1 MDMSLTKDSKRFRV
15 FERSYWQYYLE
26 LEEQLMRT
34 RRYIAFDE
42 VNFNTYSI
50 EYLKLYQAVCS
61 EIDVVGKE
69 IAFQIDSSLHQQ
81 KGHIVLNRWWYVVLP
96 EFGDAL
102 KNGEVTFYRT
112 YSLSPWKNFET
123 VKSINKKQSVCYVL
137 ADSAKTPTWWAAY
150 NKVKHQRTSIDKH
163 TNRIY
168 FTKANLRNVSNAY
181 AALYLL
187 EKNYL
192 FTIANKGDI
201 ETLDASKLF
210 EIESKYY
217 FEDLG

>member
-1 MDMSLTKDSKRFRV
+1 MSLSKDSKRFHM

-69 IAFQIDSSLHQQ
+69 IAFQIDNSLCQQ
-81 KGHIVLNRWWYVVLP
+81 RNIVLNRWWYVVLP
-96 EFGDAL
+96 EFGDTL
-102 KNGEVTFYRT
+102 RNGEVTFYRT
-112 YSLSPWKNFET
+112 YPLSPWKNFET

-137 ADSAKTPTWWAAY
+137 ANSAKTPTWWTAY
-150 NKVKHQRTSIDKH
+150 NKVKHQRTSVDKQ
-163 TNRIY
+163 TNRIN
-168 FTKANLRNVSNAY
+168 FTKANLRNVSSAY

-187 EKNYL
+187 EKSYL
-192 FTIANKGDI
+192 SAIAGKGDL
-201 ETLDASKLF
+201 ETMKASMLF
-210 EIESKYY
+210 ETKPQY
-217 FEDLG
+217 FLEDAD